1 MSDVR
6 SVVVAGSRFGQFYAA
21 GVAADPRFVLRGIL
35 GQGSRRSR
43 ALAERLGVETWCE
56 VEALPDDVRLACVA
70 VGGAARG
77 EQGPALAE
85 ALMARGI
92 DVLIEHPLLP
102 REWQDLL
109 RSAERLGR
117 RCLLNTFY
125 PQLPAVARFIELG
138 RQLHR
143 RRGIRHLDA
152 ACGVQV
158 GFATLDILAALLEGV
173 GPWSLESPSNDL
185 SAMRGLSLVLAEV
198 PLSLHVL
205 NELAAADDGR
215 MTLLQRVSLTT
226 DRGTLSLLSPHG
238 PLLWTPAVAV
248 PAEDDDGLFAL
259 FDEIAGEPLPSA
271 QLWYAEPCS
280 WAQVHQRLWP
290 AAAAMGLQALAG
302 LCSLL
307 PWMLLA
313 WLAEPLARGQAQP
326 ALLALVLLAVL
337 AWLGC
342 QALAAHLAHRVDADL
357 CNDLRL
363 RLLAHLQ
370 RLPLDWFGRQGPDG
384 VARLVEQDVRA
395 LHQLIAH
402 APNDLSNLLV
412 VPLVALLWLA
422 WLHPWLL
429 LFCLLPL
436 VLAAAGFLL
445 LRSARYRDLVLRR
458 NAALERLSADYGEF
472 AHNLLLARQYP
483 GAGIQQG
490 AEASAAA
497 FGEAFGAWVK
507 RVGHLA
513 ALVYVQLSTPW
524 LLAWVLLGALALD
537 ALGVPLAL
545 GQACAFLLLLR
556 ALAAPVQALGH
567 GGDALLGARA
577 AAERLQQVF
586 DQAPLAEGRLTREP
600 VDGAV
605 ALHGLGHAYEGV
617 EVLADIDLE
626 LEDGSL
632 VALVGPSGS
641 GKSTL
646 LHLLARYMDAQ
657 RGELEIGGLAL
668 KDMPDAVRHRHIALV
683 GQQAAALEI
692 SLADNIALFRPDADL
707 QEIRQAARDA
717 CLDERIMALPRGY
730 DSVPGRD
737 LQLSGGE
744 LQRLALARALL
755 SPARL
760 LLLDEPTSAL
770 DPQTARQV
778 LRNLRERGGGRTR
791 VIVAHRLA
799 EVSDADLIL
808 VLVAGRLVE
817 RGEHAA
823 LLAADGAYARLWRE
837 QNGAEVAA

>member
-1 MSDVR
+1 MT
-6 SVVVAGSRFGQFYAA
+6 
-21 GVAADPRFVLRGIL
+21 PVLWR
-35 GQGSRRSR
+35 
-43 ALAERLGVETWCE
+43 
-56 VEALPDDVRLACVA
+56 
-70 VGGAARG
+70 
-77 EQGPALAE
+77 
-85 ALMARGI
+85 
-92 DVLIEHPLLP
+92 
-102 REWQDLL
+102 LL
-109 RSAERLGR
+109 RTYRWRL
-117 RCLLNTFY
+117 
-125 PQLPAVARFIELG
+125 
-138 RQLHR
+138 
-143 RRGIRHLDA
+143 
-152 ACGVQV
+152 
-158 GFATLDILAALLEGV
+158 
-173 GPWSLESPSNDL
+173 
-185 SAMRGLSLVLAEV
+185 
-198 PLSLHVL
+198 
-205 NELAAADDGR
+205 
-215 MTLLQRVSLTT
+215 
-226 DRGTLSLLSPHG
+226 
-238 PLLWTPAVAV
+238 
-248 PAEDDDGLFAL
+248 
-259 FDEIAGEPLPSA
+259 
-271 QLWYAEPCS
+271 
-280 WAQVHQRLWP
+280 
-290 AAAAMGLQALAG
+290 AAAMGLQALAG

-445 LRSARYRDLVLRR
+445 LRSARYRDQVLRR

-524 LLAWVLLGALALD
+524 LLAWVLLGTLALD

-567 GGDALLGARA
+567 GGDALLARA
-577 AAERLQQVF
+577 PPPSACSRCSTRRRWPRAARP
-586 DQAPLAEGRLTREP
+586 ASRSMAR
-600 VDGAV
+600 
-605 ALHGLGHAYEGV
+605 ALRGLGHAYEGV

-626 LEDGSL
+626 LKDGSL

-791 VIVAHRLA
+791 
-799 EVSDADLIL
+799 
-808 VLVAGRLVE
+808 
-817 RGEHAA
+817 
-823 LLAADGAYARLWRE
+823 
-837 QNGAEVAA
+837 

>member
-1 MSDVR
+1 
-6 SVVVAGSRFGQFYAA
+6 
-21 GVAADPRFVLRGIL
+21 
-35 GQGSRRSR
+35 
-43 ALAERLGVETWCE
+43 
-56 VEALPDDVRLACVA
+56 
-70 VGGAARG
+70 
-77 EQGPALAE
+77 
-85 ALMARGI
+85 
-92 DVLIEHPLLP
+92 
-102 REWQDLL
+102 
-109 RSAERLGR
+109 
-117 RCLLNTFY
+117 
-125 PQLPAVARFIELG
+125 
-138 RQLHR
+138 
-143 RRGIRHLDA
+143 
-152 ACGVQV
+152 
-158 GFATLDILAALLEGV
+158 
-173 GPWSLESPSNDL
+173 
-185 SAMRGLSLVLAEV
+185 
-198 PLSLHVL
+198 
-205 NELAAADDGR
+205 
-215 MTLLQRVSLTT
+215 
-226 DRGTLSLLSPHG
+226 
-238 PLLWTPAVAV
+238 
-248 PAEDDDGLFAL
+248 
-259 FDEIAGEPLPSA
+259 
-271 QLWYAEPCS
+271 
-280 WAQVHQRLWP
+280 
-290 AAAAMGLQALAG
+290 
-302 LCSLL
+302 
-307 PWMLLA
+307 
-313 WLAEPLARGQAQP
+313 LARGQAQP

-490 AEASAAA
+490 AESSAAA

-586 DQAPLAEGRLTREP
+586 DQAPLVEGRSTREP

-657 RGELEIGGLAL
+657 RGELEVGGLAL

-837 QNGAEVAA
+837 QNSAEVAA

>member
-1 MSDVR
+1 MT
-6 SVVVAGSRFGQFYAA
+6 
-21 GVAADPRFVLRGIL
+21 PVLWR
-35 GQGSRRSR
+35 
-43 ALAERLGVETWCE
+43 
-56 VEALPDDVRLACVA
+56 
-70 VGGAARG
+70 
-77 EQGPALAE
+77 
-85 ALMARGI
+85 
-92 DVLIEHPLLP
+92 
-102 REWQDLL
+102 LL
-109 RSAERLGR
+109 RTYRWRL
-117 RCLLNTFY
+117 
-125 PQLPAVARFIELG
+125 
-138 RQLHR
+138 
-143 RRGIRHLDA
+143 
-152 ACGVQV
+152 
-158 GFATLDILAALLEGV
+158 
-173 GPWSLESPSNDL
+173 
-185 SAMRGLSLVLAEV
+185 
-198 PLSLHVL
+198 
-205 NELAAADDGR
+205 
-215 MTLLQRVSLTT
+215 
-226 DRGTLSLLSPHG
+226 
-238 PLLWTPAVAV
+238 
-248 PAEDDDGLFAL
+248 
-259 FDEIAGEPLPSA
+259 
-271 QLWYAEPCS
+271 
-280 WAQVHQRLWP
+280 
-290 AAAAMGLQALAG
+290 AAAMGLQALAG

-524 LLAWVLLGALALD
+524 LLAWVLLGALVLD

-567 GGDALLGARA
+567 GGDALLGAVSYTHLRA
-577 AAERLQQVF
+577 HET
-586 DQAPLAEGRLTREP
+586 G
-600 VDGAV
+600 

-657 RGELEIGGLAL
+657 RGELEVGGLAL

-778 LRNLRERGGGRTR
+778 LRDLRERGGGRTR

>member
-1 MSDVR
+1 MT
-6 SVVVAGSRFGQFYAA
+6 
-21 GVAADPRFVLRGIL
+21 PVLWR
-35 GQGSRRSR
+35 
-43 ALAERLGVETWCE
+43 
-56 VEALPDDVRLACVA
+56 
-70 VGGAARG
+70 
-77 EQGPALAE
+77 
-85 ALMARGI
+85 
-92 DVLIEHPLLP
+92 
-102 REWQDLL
+102 LL
-109 RSAERLGR
+109 RTYRWRL
-117 RCLLNTFY
+117 
-125 PQLPAVARFIELG
+125 
-138 RQLHR
+138 
-143 RRGIRHLDA
+143 
-152 ACGVQV
+152 
-158 GFATLDILAALLEGV
+158 
-173 GPWSLESPSNDL
+173 
-185 SAMRGLSLVLAEV
+185 
-198 PLSLHVL
+198 
-205 NELAAADDGR
+205 
-215 MTLLQRVSLTT
+215 
-226 DRGTLSLLSPHG
+226 
-238 PLLWTPAVAV
+238 
-248 PAEDDDGLFAL
+248 
-259 FDEIAGEPLPSA
+259 
-271 QLWYAEPCS
+271 
-280 WAQVHQRLWP
+280 
-290 AAAAMGLQALAG
+290 AAAMGLQALAG

-556 ALAAPVQALGH
+556 ALAAPVQ
-567 GGDALLGARA
+567 GGPPPRAPPPPGGGPPRPPPARGGQGAPPGRPGPP
-577 AAERLQQVF
+577 RGRPRRGPPPPPPPPLQQVF
-586 DQAPLAEGRLTREP
+586 DHAPLAEGRSTREP

>member
-1 MSDVR
+1 MT
-6 SVVVAGSRFGQFYAA
+6 
-21 GVAADPRFVLRGIL
+21 PVLWR
-35 GQGSRRSR
+35 
-43 ALAERLGVETWCE
+43 
-56 VEALPDDVRLACVA
+56 
-70 VGGAARG
+70 
-77 EQGPALAE
+77 
-85 ALMARGI
+85 
-92 DVLIEHPLLP
+92 
-102 REWQDLL
+102 LL
-109 RSAERLGR
+109 RTYRWRL
-117 RCLLNTFY
+117 
-125 PQLPAVARFIELG
+125 
-138 RQLHR
+138 
-143 RRGIRHLDA
+143 
-152 ACGVQV
+152 
-158 GFATLDILAALLEGV
+158 
-173 GPWSLESPSNDL
+173 
-185 SAMRGLSLVLAEV
+185 
-198 PLSLHVL
+198 
-205 NELAAADDGR
+205 
-215 MTLLQRVSLTT
+215 
-226 DRGTLSLLSPHG
+226 
-238 PLLWTPAVAV
+238 
-248 PAEDDDGLFAL
+248 
-259 FDEIAGEPLPSA
+259 
-271 QLWYAEPCS
+271 
-280 WAQVHQRLWP
+280 
-290 AAAAMGLQALAG
+290 AAAMGLQALAG

-490 AEASAAA
+490 AESSAAA

-556 ALAAPVQALGH
+556 ALAAPVQALG
-567 GGDALLGARA
+567 
-577 AAERLQQVF
+577 
-586 DQAPLAEGRLTREP
+586 
-600 VDGAV
+600 
-605 ALHGLGHAYEGV
+605 
-617 EVLADIDLE
+617 
-626 LEDGSL
+626 L

-657 RGELEIGGLAL
+657 RGELEVGGLAL

>member
-1 MSDVR
+1 MT
-6 SVVVAGSRFGQFYAA
+6 
-21 GVAADPRFVLRGIL
+21 PVLWR
-35 GQGSRRSR
+35 
-43 ALAERLGVETWCE
+43 
-56 VEALPDDVRLACVA
+56 
-70 VGGAARG
+70 
-77 EQGPALAE
+77 
-85 ALMARGI
+85 
-92 DVLIEHPLLP
+92 
-102 REWQDLL
+102 LL
-109 RSAERLGR
+109 RTYRWRL
-117 RCLLNTFY
+117 
-125 PQLPAVARFIELG
+125 
-138 RQLHR
+138 
-143 RRGIRHLDA
+143 
-152 ACGVQV
+152 
-158 GFATLDILAALLEGV
+158 
-173 GPWSLESPSNDL
+173 
-185 SAMRGLSLVLAEV
+185 
-198 PLSLHVL
+198 
-205 NELAAADDGR
+205 
-215 MTLLQRVSLTT
+215 
-226 DRGTLSLLSPHG
+226 
-238 PLLWTPAVAV
+238 
-248 PAEDDDGLFAL
+248 
-259 FDEIAGEPLPSA
+259 
-271 QLWYAEPCS
+271 
-280 WAQVHQRLWP
+280 
-290 AAAAMGLQALAG
+290 AAAMGLQALAG

-483 GAGIQQG
+483 GA
-490 AEASAAA
+490 
-497 FGEAFGAWVK
+497 
-507 RVGHLA
+507 
-513 ALVYVQLSTPW
+513 
-524 LLAWVLLGALALD
+524 D
-537 ALGVPLAL
+537 
-545 GQACAFLLLLR
+545 
-556 ALAAPVQALGH
+556 
-567 GGDALLGARA
+567 
-577 AAERLQQVF
+577 
-586 DQAPLAEGRLTREP
+586 APLAEGRSTREP

>member
-1 MSDVR
+1 MT
-6 SVVVAGSRFGQFYAA
+6 
-21 GVAADPRFVLRGIL
+21 PVLWR
-35 GQGSRRSR
+35 
-43 ALAERLGVETWCE
+43 
-56 VEALPDDVRLACVA
+56 
-70 VGGAARG
+70 
-77 EQGPALAE
+77 
-85 ALMARGI
+85 
-92 DVLIEHPLLP
+92 
-102 REWQDLL
+102 LL
-109 RSAERLGR
+109 RTYRWRL
-117 RCLLNTFY
+117 
-125 PQLPAVARFIELG
+125 
-138 RQLHR
+138 
-143 RRGIRHLDA
+143 
-152 ACGVQV
+152 
-158 GFATLDILAALLEGV
+158 
-173 GPWSLESPSNDL
+173 
-185 SAMRGLSLVLAEV
+185 
-198 PLSLHVL
+198 
-205 NELAAADDGR
+205 
-215 MTLLQRVSLTT
+215 
-226 DRGTLSLLSPHG
+226 
-238 PLLWTPAVAV
+238 
-248 PAEDDDGLFAL
+248 
-259 FDEIAGEPLPSA
+259 
-271 QLWYAEPCS
+271 
-280 WAQVHQRLWP
+280 
-290 AAAAMGLQALAG
+290 AAAMGLQALAG

-537 ALGVPLAL
+537 ALGVPLVL

-567 GGDALLGARA
+567 GGAALLGARA
-577 AAERLQQVF
+577 A
-586 DQAPLAEGRLTREP
+586 
-600 VDGAV
+600 
-605 ALHGLGHAYEGV
+605 
-617 EVLADIDLE
+617 
-626 LEDGSL
+626 
-632 VALVGPSGS
+632 
-641 GKSTL
+641 STL

>member
-1 MSDVR
+1 MT
-6 SVVVAGSRFGQFYAA
+6 
-21 GVAADPRFVLRGIL
+21 PVLWR
-35 GQGSRRSR
+35 
-43 ALAERLGVETWCE
+43 
-56 VEALPDDVRLACVA
+56 
-70 VGGAARG
+70 
-77 EQGPALAE
+77 
-85 ALMARGI
+85 
-92 DVLIEHPLLP
+92 
-102 REWQDLL
+102 LL
-109 RSAERLGR
+109 RTYRWRL
-117 RCLLNTFY
+117 
-125 PQLPAVARFIELG
+125 
-138 RQLHR
+138 
-143 RRGIRHLDA
+143 
-152 ACGVQV
+152 
-158 GFATLDILAALLEGV
+158 
-173 GPWSLESPSNDL
+173 
-185 SAMRGLSLVLAEV
+185 
-198 PLSLHVL
+198 
-205 NELAAADDGR
+205 
-215 MTLLQRVSLTT
+215 
-226 DRGTLSLLSPHG
+226 
-238 PLLWTPAVAV
+238 
-248 PAEDDDGLFAL
+248 
-259 FDEIAGEPLPSA
+259 
-271 QLWYAEPCS
+271 
-280 WAQVHQRLWP
+280 
-290 AAAAMGLQALAG
+290 AAAMGLQALAG

-445 LRSARYRDLVLRR
+445 LRSACYRDQVLRR

-524 LLAWVLLGALALD
+524 LLAWVLLGTLALD

-545 GQACAFLLLLR
+545 GQACAVEHLL
-556 ALAAPVQALGH
+556 Q
-567 GGDALLGARA
+567 ARA

-586 DQAPLAEGRLTREP
+586 DQAPLAEGRSTREL

-605 ALHGLGHAYEGV
+605 ALRGLGHAYEGV

-626 LEDGSL
+626 LKDGSL

>member
-1 MSDVR
+1 MT
-6 SVVVAGSRFGQFYAA
+6 
-21 GVAADPRFVLRGIL
+21 PVLWR
-35 GQGSRRSR
+35 
-43 ALAERLGVETWCE
+43 
-56 VEALPDDVRLACVA
+56 
-70 VGGAARG
+70 
-77 EQGPALAE
+77 
-85 ALMARGI
+85 
-92 DVLIEHPLLP
+92 
-102 REWQDLL
+102 LL
-109 RSAERLGR
+109 RTYRWRL
-117 RCLLNTFY
+117 
-125 PQLPAVARFIELG
+125 
-138 RQLHR
+138 
-143 RRGIRHLDA
+143 
-152 ACGVQV
+152 
-158 GFATLDILAALLEGV
+158 
-173 GPWSLESPSNDL
+173 
-185 SAMRGLSLVLAEV
+185 
-198 PLSLHVL
+198 
-205 NELAAADDGR
+205 
-215 MTLLQRVSLTT
+215 
-226 DRGTLSLLSPHG
+226 
-238 PLLWTPAVAV
+238 
-248 PAEDDDGLFAL
+248 
-259 FDEIAGEPLPSA
+259 
-271 QLWYAEPCS
+271 
-280 WAQVHQRLWP
+280 
-290 AAAAMGLQALAG
+290 AAAMGLQALAG

-445 LRSARYRDLVLRR
+445 LRSARYRDQVLRR

-497 FGEAFGAWVK
+497 FGEAFGAWV
-507 RVGHLA
+507 
-513 ALVYVQLSTPW
+513 
-524 LLAWVLLGALALD
+524 
-537 ALGVPLAL
+537 
-545 GQACAFLLLLR
+545 
-556 ALAAPVQALGH
+556 
-567 GGDALLGARA
+567 LLGARA

-586 DQAPLAEGRLTREP
+586 DQAPLVEGRSTREP

-657 RGELEIGGLAL
+657 RGELEVGGLAL

>member
-1 MSDVR
+1 MT
-6 SVVVAGSRFGQFYAA
+6 
-21 GVAADPRFVLRGIL
+21 PVLWR
-35 GQGSRRSR
+35 
-43 ALAERLGVETWCE
+43 
-56 VEALPDDVRLACVA
+56 
-70 VGGAARG
+70 
-77 EQGPALAE
+77 
-85 ALMARGI
+85 
-92 DVLIEHPLLP
+92 
-102 REWQDLL
+102 LL
-109 RSAERLGR
+109 RTYRWRL
-117 RCLLNTFY
+117 
-125 PQLPAVARFIELG
+125 
-138 RQLHR
+138 
-143 RRGIRHLDA
+143 
-152 ACGVQV
+152 
-158 GFATLDILAALLEGV
+158 
-173 GPWSLESPSNDL
+173 
-185 SAMRGLSLVLAEV
+185 
-198 PLSLHVL
+198 
-205 NELAAADDGR
+205 
-215 MTLLQRVSLTT
+215 
-226 DRGTLSLLSPHG
+226 
-238 PLLWTPAVAV
+238 
-248 PAEDDDGLFAL
+248 
-259 FDEIAGEPLPSA
+259 
-271 QLWYAEPCS
+271 
-280 WAQVHQRLWP
+280 
-290 AAAAMGLQALAG
+290 AAAMGLQALAG

-545 GQACAFLLLLR
+545 GQACAFLLL
-556 ALAAPVQALGH
+556 
-567 GGDALLGARA
+567 
-577 AAERLQQVF
+577 QQVF
-586 DQAPLAEGRLTREP
+586 DHAPLAEGRSTREP

-657 RGELEIGGLAL
+657 RGELEVGGLAL

>member
-1 MSDVR
+1 MT
-6 SVVVAGSRFGQFYAA
+6 
-21 GVAADPRFVLRGIL
+21 PVLWR
-35 GQGSRRSR
+35 
-43 ALAERLGVETWCE
+43 
-56 VEALPDDVRLACVA
+56 
-70 VGGAARG
+70 
-77 EQGPALAE
+77 
-85 ALMARGI
+85 
-92 DVLIEHPLLP
+92 
-102 REWQDLL
+102 LL
-109 RSAERLGR
+109 RTYRWRL
-117 RCLLNTFY
+117 
-125 PQLPAVARFIELG
+125 
-138 RQLHR
+138 
-143 RRGIRHLDA
+143 
-152 ACGVQV
+152 
-158 GFATLDILAALLEGV
+158 
-173 GPWSLESPSNDL
+173 
-185 SAMRGLSLVLAEV
+185 
-198 PLSLHVL
+198 
-205 NELAAADDGR
+205 
-215 MTLLQRVSLTT
+215 
-226 DRGTLSLLSPHG
+226 
-238 PLLWTPAVAV
+238 
-248 PAEDDDGLFAL
+248 
-259 FDEIAGEPLPSA
+259 
-271 QLWYAEPCS
+271 
-280 WAQVHQRLWP
+280 
-290 AAAAMGLQALAG
+290 AAAMGLQALAG

-445 LRSARYRDLVLRR
+445 LRSACYRDQVLRR

-524 LLAWVLLGALALD
+524 LLAWVLLGTLALD

-556 ALAAPVQALGH
+556 ALA
-567 GGDALLGARA
+567 
-577 AAERLQQVF
+577 
-586 DQAPLAEGRLTREP
+586 
-600 VDGAV
+600 
-605 ALHGLGHAYEGV
+605 
-617 EVLADIDLE
+617 DIDLE
-626 LEDGSL
+626 LKDGSL

>member
-1 MSDVR
+1 MT
-6 SVVVAGSRFGQFYAA
+6 
-21 GVAADPRFVLRGIL
+21 PVLWR
-35 GQGSRRSR
+35 
-43 ALAERLGVETWCE
+43 
-56 VEALPDDVRLACVA
+56 
-70 VGGAARG
+70 
-77 EQGPALAE
+77 
-85 ALMARGI
+85 
-92 DVLIEHPLLP
+92 
-102 REWQDLL
+102 LL
-109 RSAERLGR
+109 RTYRWRL
-117 RCLLNTFY
+117 
-125 PQLPAVARFIELG
+125 
-138 RQLHR
+138 
-143 RRGIRHLDA
+143 
-152 ACGVQV
+152 
-158 GFATLDILAALLEGV
+158 
-173 GPWSLESPSNDL
+173 
-185 SAMRGLSLVLAEV
+185 
-198 PLSLHVL
+198 
-205 NELAAADDGR
+205 
-215 MTLLQRVSLTT
+215 
-226 DRGTLSLLSPHG
+226 
-238 PLLWTPAVAV
+238 
-248 PAEDDDGLFAL
+248 
-259 FDEIAGEPLPSA
+259 
-271 QLWYAEPCS
+271 
-280 WAQVHQRLWP
+280 
-290 AAAAMGLQALAG
+290 AAAMGLQALAG

-524 LLAWVLLGALALD
+524 LLAWVLLGALVLD

-545 GQACAFLLLLR
+545 GQACAFLLLLHR
-556 ALAAPVQALGH
+556 
-567 GGDALLGARA
+567 
-577 AAERLQQVF
+577 
-586 DQAPLAEGRLTREP
+586 
-600 VDGAV
+600 
-605 ALHGLGHAYEGV
+605 LGHAYEGV

-626 LEDGSL
+626 LKDGNL

-707 QEIRQAARDA
+707 PEIRQAARDA

-778 LRNLRERGGGRTR
+778 LHNLRERGGGRTR

-837 QNGAEVAA
+837 QNSAEVAA

>member
-1 MSDVR
+1 MT
-6 SVVVAGSRFGQFYAA
+6 
-21 GVAADPRFVLRGIL
+21 PVLW
-35 GQGSRRSR
+35 
-43 ALAERLGVETWCE
+43 RLLRTYRW
-56 VEALPDDVRLACVA
+56 RLAV
-70 VGGAARG
+70 
-77 EQGPALAE
+77 
-85 ALMARGI
+85 
-92 DVLIEHPLLP
+92 
-102 REWQDLL
+102 
-109 RSAERLGR
+109 
-117 RCLLNTFY
+117 
-125 PQLPAVARFIELG
+125 
-138 RQLHR
+138 
-143 RRGIRHLDA
+143 
-152 ACGVQV
+152 
-158 GFATLDILAALLEGV
+158 
-173 GPWSLESPSNDL
+173 
-185 SAMRGLSLVLAEV
+185 
-198 PLSLHVL
+198 
-205 NELAAADDGR
+205 
-215 MTLLQRVSLTT
+215 
-226 DRGTLSLLSPHG
+226 
-238 PLLWTPAVAV
+238 
-248 PAEDDDGLFAL
+248 
-259 FDEIAGEPLPSA
+259 
-271 QLWYAEPCS
+271 
-280 WAQVHQRLWP
+280 
-290 AAAAMGLQALAG
+290 AMGLQALAG

-524 LLAWVLLGALALD
+524 LLAWVLLGALVLD

-577 AAERLQQVF
+577 AAE
-586 DQAPLAEGRLTREP
+586 
-600 VDGAV
+600 
-605 ALHGLGHAYEGV
+605 
-617 EVLADIDLE
+617 
-626 LEDGSL
+626 
-632 VALVGPSGS
+632 
-641 GKSTL
+641 
-646 LHLLARYMDAQ
+646 
-657 RGELEIGGLAL
+657 
-668 KDMPDAVRHRHIALV
+668 
-683 GQQAAALEI
+683 
-692 SLADNIALFRPDADL
+692 
-707 QEIRQAARDA
+707 
-717 CLDERIMALPRGY
+717 
-730 DSVPGRD
+730 
-737 LQLSGGE
+737 
-744 LQRLALARALL
+744 
-755 SPARL
+755 
-760 LLLDEPTSAL
+760 
-770 DPQTARQV
+770 
-778 LRNLRERGGGRTR
+778 
-791 VIVAHRLA
+791 
-799 EVSDADLIL
+799 
-808 VLVAGRLVE
+808 
-817 RGEHAA
+817 
-823 LLAADGAYARLWRE
+823 
-837 QNGAEVAA
+837 

>member
-1 MSDVR
+1 MT
-6 SVVVAGSRFGQFYAA
+6 
-21 GVAADPRFVLRGIL
+21 PVLWR
-35 GQGSRRSR
+35 
-43 ALAERLGVETWCE
+43 
-56 VEALPDDVRLACVA
+56 
-70 VGGAARG
+70 
-77 EQGPALAE
+77 
-85 ALMARGI
+85 
-92 DVLIEHPLLP
+92 
-102 REWQDLL
+102 LL
-109 RSAERLGR
+109 RTYRWRL
-117 RCLLNTFY
+117 
-125 PQLPAVARFIELG
+125 
-138 RQLHR
+138 
-143 RRGIRHLDA
+143 
-152 ACGVQV
+152 
-158 GFATLDILAALLEGV
+158 
-173 GPWSLESPSNDL
+173 
-185 SAMRGLSLVLAEV
+185 
-198 PLSLHVL
+198 
-205 NELAAADDGR
+205 
-215 MTLLQRVSLTT
+215 
-226 DRGTLSLLSPHG
+226 
-238 PLLWTPAVAV
+238 
-248 PAEDDDGLFAL
+248 
-259 FDEIAGEPLPSA
+259 
-271 QLWYAEPCS
+271 
-280 WAQVHQRLWP
+280 
-290 AAAAMGLQALAG
+290 AAAMGLQALAG

-445 LRSARYRDLVLRR
+445 LRSACYRDQVLRR

-524 LLAWVLLGALALD
+524 LLAWVLLGTLALD

-556 ALAAPVQALGH
+556 ALAAPVQA
-567 GGDALLGARA
+567 
-577 AAERLQQVF
+577 F
-586 DQAPLAEGRLTREP
+586 DQAPLAEGRSTREL

-605 ALHGLGHAYEGV
+605 ALRGLGHAYEGV

-626 LEDGSL
+626 LKDGSL

>member
-92 DVLIEHPLLP
+92 DVLIEYPLLP

-198 PLSLHVL
+198 PLSLLVL

-271 QLWYAEPCS
+271 QLWYAEPCN
-280 WAQVHQRLWP
+280 WAQVHQLLWP
-290 AAAAMGLQALAG
+290 AAAAEA
-302 LCSLL
+302 
-307 PWMLLA
+307 
-313 WLAEPLARGQAQP
+313 LARGQAQP

-586 DQAPLAEGRLTREP
+586 DHAPLAEGRSTREP

-657 RGELEIGGLAL
+657 RGELEVGGLAL

-799 EVSDADLIL
+799 EVSNADLIL

>member
-1 MSDVR
+1 MT
-6 SVVVAGSRFGQFYAA
+6 
-21 GVAADPRFVLRGIL
+21 PVLWR
-35 GQGSRRSR
+35 
-43 ALAERLGVETWCE
+43 
-56 VEALPDDVRLACVA
+56 
-70 VGGAARG
+70 
-77 EQGPALAE
+77 
-85 ALMARGI
+85 
-92 DVLIEHPLLP
+92 
-102 REWQDLL
+102 LL
-109 RSAERLGR
+109 RTYRWRL
-117 RCLLNTFY
+117 
-125 PQLPAVARFIELG
+125 
-138 RQLHR
+138 
-143 RRGIRHLDA
+143 
-152 ACGVQV
+152 
-158 GFATLDILAALLEGV
+158 
-173 GPWSLESPSNDL
+173 
-185 SAMRGLSLVLAEV
+185 
-198 PLSLHVL
+198 
-205 NELAAADDGR
+205 
-215 MTLLQRVSLTT
+215 
-226 DRGTLSLLSPHG
+226 
-238 PLLWTPAVAV
+238 
-248 PAEDDDGLFAL
+248 
-259 FDEIAGEPLPSA
+259 
-271 QLWYAEPCS
+271 
-280 WAQVHQRLWP
+280 
-290 AAAAMGLQALAG
+290 AAAMGLQALAG

-445 LRSARYRDLVLRR
+445 LRSACYRDQVLRR

-524 LLAWVLLGALALD
+524 LLAWVLLGTLALD

-556 ALAAPVQALGH
+556 ALAAPVQ
-567 GGDALLGARA
+567 
-577 AAERLQQVF
+577 VF
-586 DQAPLAEGRLTREP
+586 DQAPLAEGRSTREL

-605 ALHGLGHAYEGV
+605 ALRGLGHAYEGV

-626 LEDGSL
+626 LKDGSL